1 MTIFHAVSVMI
12 PSNNMIVE
20 LKLNTNGEKGDL
32 KIYSFTPDSGKP
44 DSGLIKGTTHWLG
57 SPGLI

>member
-1 MTIFHAVSVMI
+1 MI